1 MPASPYTR
9 ERLTGAARSSRT
21 LSEAL
26 EKLGVDPQSPSRRYL
41 LGRMRRMNID
51 TSHFA
56 REGVRWTREVLE
68 PVVAA
73 STSMCE
79 VLRRLGLEVVGGHH
93 SHISRRVRAL
103 GLDTS
108 HFTPPDRKGETRPRR
123 TPQALLSVQDRVDAR
138 RVPGER
144 LRRAMVALGVPE
156 RCALCG
162 TAPQWRGRLL
172 PLEVDHVNGDWR
184 DNRPEN
190 LRLLCPNCH
199 SATDTYRGRAKARGN
214 STPRAGAGA

>member
-9 ERLTGAARSSRT
+9 ERLAEAARSSQT

-26 EKLGVDPQSPSRRYL
+26 ERLGVDPKSPSRRYL
-41 LGRMRRMNID
+41 LGRMQRMDID

-79 VLRRLGLEVVGGHH
+79 VLRRLGLAVVGGHH

-103 GLDTS
+103 GLDTA
-108 HFTPPDRKGETRPRR
+108 HFTRPDRAGETRPRR
-123 TPQALLSVQDRVDAR
+123 TPQALLSVQDPADTR
-138 RVPGER
+138 RVPGGR
-144 LRRAMVALGVPE
+144 LRRAMVALGVSE
-156 RCALCG
+156 RCTLCG
-162 TAPQWRGRLL
+162 TALSG
-172 PLEVDHVNGDWR
+172 EAAS
-184 DNRPEN
+184 
-190 LRLLCPNCH
+190 CH
-199 SATDTYRGRAKARGN
+199 WKWTT
-214 STPRAGAGA
+214 